1 MALQTKNVY
10 LAGTRQTPNN
20 VIMRLTNWVNLK
32 FMGDTPITSKQLLLI
47 LTALPVIFF
56 AGLLATTFF
65 LLL

>member
-10 LAGTRQTPNN
+10 LAGTRQTSNN

-47 LTALPVIFF
+47 LTASPVIFF
-56 AGLLATTFF
+56 ACLLATTFF

>member
-56 AGLLATTFF
+56 TGLLETTFF